1 MIYNQKTM
9 QSEIM
14 KIINFNFKQVGISI
28 GSIMAMI
35 VKAVSITKE
44 QKDYVDST
52 CLNFSKFVQ
61 RAIQDE
67 MKRGDTSQ
75 I

>member
-1 MIYNQKTM
+1 MG
-9 QSEIM
+9 
-14 KIINFNFKQVGISI
+14 FLL

-61 RAIQDE
+61 CAIQEE
-67 MKRGDTSQ
+67 MKRGVKS
-75 I
+75 

>member
-1 MIYNQKTM
+1 
-9 QSEIM
+9 
-14 KIINFNFKQVGISI
+14 
-28 GSIMAMI
+28 MAMI

-61 RAIQDE
+61 FAIQEE
-67 MKRGDTSQ
+67 MKRGVKS
-75 I
+75 